1 MAGWFSIAFYFGVTG
16 CCVQAAWNSTEDWV
30 KFLRFSKDFSK
41 VYHSDEELSERFAA
55 FRASLQRHALLNR
68 AYPPGSPVYGV
79 NEFSDLTPAEFK
91 GADTSLT
98 RQRVFPA
105 SPHPDPPPPPP
116 HTHTERYL
124 SPLVTDDRP
133 PLHATLP
140 TSPKDAPAA
149 FDWSVSLTPLCA
161 CIHYRPPLVCPG
173 ARRAKSPQ

>member
-1 MAGWFSIAFYFGVTG
+1 MAGWFSIAFYFGVAG
-16 CCVQAAWNSTEDWV
+16 CCAQAAWNSTEDWI

-79 NEFSDLTPAEFK
+79 NKFSDLTPAEFK
-91 GADTSLT
+91 GADPNHNQTESISS
-98 RQRVFPA
+98 FS
-105 SPHPDPPPPPP
+105 SPSPPRS
-116 HTHTERYL
+116 ERYL

-140 TSPKDAPAA
+140 NSPKDVPMA
-149 FDWSVSLTPLCA
+149 FDWSVSVTPCVRASITAPSL
-161 CIHYRPPLVCPG
+161 CPG